1 MIIRKSMSRRN
12 KIKRILN
19 STLSENRQM
28 QDLQTQEAEAAQER
42 RTDSFSMQILRR
54 AIRVSERET
63 QAPLTGKPVLSH
75 LN

>member
-1 MIIRKSMSRRN
+1 
-12 KIKRILN
+12 
-19 STLSENRQM
+19 M